1 MELTPHTLTLGF
13 LWYLAFLFSTVC
25 HEGAHAL
32 AGKLGGDPTAFEA
45 GQVSLN
51 PWPHMRR
58 EPLGLVLIPLLSF
71 AWNGWMMGWASAP
84 YDPNWQRNHPR
95 RAGWMA
101 LAGPAANFTLLVI
114 SGIAIRAGMWS
125 GTFQLPQRFDYTSLV
140 DATDPQRFGFAATL
154 LSIFFVLNLIL
165 GTFNLLPVPPLDGA
179 SGVAVFLPERAAE
192 RLLEFFHS
200 PGMALG
206 GLIVAWYGY
215 GYVFRL
221 AFPVAL
227 HYLFLHSSPAG

>member
-13 LWYLAFLFSTVC
+13 LWYIAFLFSTVC

-45 GQVSLN
+45 GQASLN
-51 PWPHMRR
+51 PVPHIRR
-58 EPLGLVLIPLLSF
+58 EPWGLVLVPLVSYAL
-71 AWNGWMMGWASAP
+71 NGWMMGWASAP
-84 YDPNWQRNHPR
+84 YDPYWQRRHPR

-114 SGIAIRAGMWS
+114 SGIGIRAGLRA
-125 GTFQLPQRFDYTSLV
+125 GVFQLPEMVNLTSLV
-140 DATDPQRFGFAATL
+140 EATEPERWGFAATL
-154 LSIFFVLNLIL
+154 LSIFFTLNLIL
-165 GTFNLLPVPPLDGA
+165 GSFNLLPVPPLDGA
-179 SGVAVFLPERAAE
+179 SGVAVFLPEAAAV

-200 PGMALG
+200 SGMALA

-221 AFPVAL
+221 VYPLAVHL
-227 HYLFLHSSPAG
+227 LFLHV